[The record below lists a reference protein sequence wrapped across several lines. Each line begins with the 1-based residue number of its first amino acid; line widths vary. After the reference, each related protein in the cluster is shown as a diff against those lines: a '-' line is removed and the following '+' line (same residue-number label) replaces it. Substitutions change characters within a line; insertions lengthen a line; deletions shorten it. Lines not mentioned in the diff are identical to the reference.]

1 MNFATNSTLGLFIAA
16 LIAVFSHTNVHS
28 QSLLAVSDKSL
39 RTDIAVEVRPFDF
52 SDKYYEKNGLYSGM
66 FLDRRNGADGRSVV
80 DFIRDPDHRGV
91 RITETFPAYG
101 TNGETLFWN
110 LYAEF
115 GRIAF
120 VPGPAGEEAHLT
132 ADRYPVF
139 VFPSSEVRYSDRQSA
154 LIEIDDGYA
163 AKNPMG
169 LGVVVRVEFTPEIY
183 TERGQFV
190 MQEMIKRNGASL
202 DGTPIIRT
210 AKEIG
215 ELTRSGFVTQTMRD
229 PNTGETLFVVA
240 RVITD
245 PTRGA
250 IAPDAFLN
258 FVKQENGKPL
268 AAETGMVEHFNCLQ
282 RSGEMCPTK

>member
-1 MNFATNSTLGLFIAA
+1 MNVIKNPALGLFIATLFAAAFHLDGYSQA
-16 LIAVFSHTNVHS
+16 LLDLSESERSFAAIAEN
-28 QSLLAVSDKSL
+28 
-39 RTDIAVEVRPFDF
+39 RPFDF
-52 SDKYYEKNGLYSGM
+52 SDKYYEKNGLFSGM
-66 FLDRRNGADGRSVV
+66 FLDRRSGADGRSVI
-80 DFIRDPDHRGV
+80 DFIRDPDHREV
-91 RITETFPAYG
+91 RITEIFPAYG
-101 TNGETLFWN
+101 TTGETLFWN

-115 GRIAF
+115 GRVAF
-120 VPGPAGEEAHLT
+120 VPGPAGEEAHLI

-139 VFPSSEVRYSDRQSA
+139 VFPSSKVRYSDRQSA
-154 LIEIDDGYA
+154 LIEIDDGYD

-169 LGVVVRVEFTPEIY
+169 LGVAVRVEFTAEIY
-183 TERGQFV
+183 TKRGQYV

-215 ELTRSGFVTQTMRD
+215 ELTRAGYITQQTRD
-229 PNTGETLFVVA
+229 PNTGDALYRVA

-268 AAETGMVEHFNCLQ
+268 VAEIGIVEHFTCLQ
-282 RSGEMCPTK
+282 RSGEMCRK